1 MRRGSG
7 CGQVRSLR
15 LIFPLFFLRRPVG
28 GGSTFLLSL
37 ECGTLG
43 DAGGGL
49 LELGVA
55 TQVLQ
60 GAALLEVHHQLGD
73 VVAGEVLHAHGA
85 TALDVGGEGAELV
98 EVDLVA
104 LEQEFADAGA
114 QLAEDAEDGAL
125 AEHAV
130 VLADVGG
137 ELAKA
142 DDAGELELG
151 ISLIYYNN
159 SIKFEFFQLS
169 NRVSQSF

>member
-1 MRRGSG
+1 MVVCSNSASRRRF
-7 CGQVRSLR
+7 CRALP
-15 LIFPLFFLRRPVG
+15 FWKF
-28 GGSTFLLSL
+28 
-37 ECGTLG
+37 
-43 DAGGGL
+43 
-49 LELGVA
+49 
-55 TQVLQ
+55 TQF
-60 GAALLEVHHQLGD
+60 GD

-85 TALDVGGEGAELV
+85 TALDVGRQGAELV

-104 LEQEFADAGA
+104 LKQEFADAGA

-151 ISLIYYNN
+151 ISFLGI
-159 SIKFEFFQLS
+159 IFMQGI
-169 NRVSQSF
+169 SQHAYGILNLFHGCLVWF